1 MGQALGGVVSAVG
14 AQAEAEAAK
23 NAAKFNARLSTIEA
37 AEQSERV
44 RAIGRQEA
52 SNNVTRI
59 AKSGVRIEGSPLEVM
74 AENAANVERQL
85 QNIERGNFIKQ
96 ISAQAQAKSAR
107 TSAKLAVASS
117 VASTIGTVLS
127 LGLGGGGGGGGSGGG
142 SRIGGQTFG
151 GGRQGGGSSVNGFV
165 ASDLMGA
172 FNRRNQF

>member
-74 AENAANVERQL
+74 AENAANLERQL

-107 TSAKLAVASS
+107 TAAKLAVAGSI
-117 VASTIGTVLS
+117 ASTVGTVLS
-127 LGLGGGGGGGGSGGG
+127 LGLGGGGGGGGGQSK
-142 SRIGGQTFG
+142 IGGVTFG
-151 GGRQGGGSSVNGFV
+151 GGRGTDRFV
-165 ASDLMGA
+165 A
-172 FNRRNQF
+172 NQRASGPATNNIFGNPIR